1 MTTERFFNRHEF
13 KYVITEETAAGVLES
28 IQPHMKRDRHTN
40 EEAHYRISS
49 LYFDT
54 RENLFLDEYLR
65 GERFRQKLR
74 LRVYNSPNLWDT
86 CFFEIKKKFSKYVNK
101 RRAKITI
108 GEAYAWMRG
117 ERTLDEMIETFPSE
131 AQILRE
137 IHFLMQL
144 YQVEPRVVISYDRQA
159 YMGIFDQNLRVT
171 FDRRLTKRTSLL
183 EPHQQGEDVLY
194 LPSAK
199 VVLEVKTNKAI
210 PLWLAGTISELE
222 CRKQTFSKYSNS
234 YHAPA
239 MNLAESG
246 KLESGKEKQ
255 LEKAA
260 GKSS

>member
-1 MTTERFFNRHEF
+1 MSERFFNRYEF
-13 KYVITEETAAGVLES
+13 KYLISEETAANF
-28 IQPHMKRDRHTN
+28 IRFITPHMKRDQFTDEN
-40 EEAHYRISS
+40 AVYRISS

-108 GEAYAWMRG
+108 GEAYAWIRG
-117 ERTLDEMIETFPSE
+117 ERTLEEMMETFPAE

-144 YQVEPRVVISYDRQA
+144 YQLEPRVVISYDRQA
-159 YMGIFDQNLRVT
+159 FMGIFDENLRVT
-171 FDRRLTKRTSLL
+171 FDRQLTKRHTLL
-183 EPHQQGEDVLY
+183 EPHQRGEDCLY
-194 LPSAK
+194 LPTDK

-234 YHAPA
+234 YLSPEIKV
-239 MNLAESG
+239 AESG
-246 KLESGKEKQ
+246 KLKVEGKSSYELEKQ
-255 LEKAA
+255 L
-260 GKSS
+260 